1 MNPHEADDK
10 HLAFG
15 LFHVNEARLWLH
27 KIKDR
32 SLNLRDMTLL
42 FAMMSLANTK
52 TGMIRFTIKELA
64 SDLGVNP
71 TSLSASLSRLKKQCI
86 VATLKGDHGDRY
98 YMINPY
104 LFSVGTRKN
113 WGFMLKRFKSAFDAE
128 TANAIDEG
136 PGAIC

>member
-1 MNPHEADDK
+1 MNPHESEDK

-64 SDLGVNP
+64 LDLGVNP
-71 TSLSASLSRLKKQCI
+71 TSLSASLSRLKKQCM

-104 LFSVGTRKN
+104 LFSVGSKKN
-113 WGFMLKRFKSAFDAE
+113 WGFMLKRFKSAFNAD